1 MADATP
7 LGRDQ
12 GLLESTAQ
20 SYMDGEQS
28 SSGAL
33 GLEEERVRQPSNVQV
48 RYHATP
54 CPPKGV
60 KAAVPSC
67 LTVFSLTSEVCNI
80 GKGRAVT
87 QEAYMLPFRLS
98 VIRCWL
104 QGRRSIQRNGLLQG
118 GDSGTF
124 RHWGRGLSASV
135 SFSSSRSP
143 SNPLPSNQLN
153 GSAAARA
160 APVSNGAQP
169 AAGSGTAAE
178 QVVGGLSL
186 GRKAQEMDNLSVL
199 CALRQ
204 SCVML
209 TPETSLTEAL
219 EVRRANAWSCLRIC
233 KHVIPLNCTITL
245 PFRTAEMC
253 SHWHGSVY
261 RPRML
266 LAGDG

>member
-12 GLLESTAQ
+12 GLPESTAQ
-20 SYMDGEQS
+20 SYMGGKQS

-48 RYHATP
+48 RYHALWEPTP
-54 CPPKGV
+54 WPPTVV
-60 KAAVPSC
+60 KAAIPSC
-67 LTVFSLTSEVCNI
+67 LTVLSLASEVCNI

-87 QEAYMLPFRLS
+87 QEAYILHLRLS

-124 RHWGRGLSASV
+124 QHWGRGLSASV

-186 GRKAQEMDNLSVL
+186 SRKAQEMDNLSVL

-233 KHVIPLNCTITL
+233 KHVIPLNCTFTL
-245 PFRTAEMC
+245 PF
-253 SHWHGSVY
+253 SNS
-261 RPRML
+261 
-266 LAGDG
+266 